1 MYKIEIL
8 KQIMRKIIEIKECMK
23 TFEGDGIPVTRA
35 FPVPG
40 MRENDPF
47 LLFDHFGPINYE
59 PGGATGVPAHP
70 HCGFEAITYMLGGE
84 VEHKDSFGGQ
94 AEIETG
100 DVQWMTTG
108 SGLIH
113 SELVTE
119 KFKKSGG
126 IMQGLQIWVNLPKKN
141 KKVKPWYQHI
151 KKNSIPT
158 VLKKNNIEIKVLVGE
173 VDGVK
178 SKVQTY
184 SPVSIFDIQFS
195 NPDTT
200 NFKVDTKQNM
210 MIYVI
215 EGELQFA
222 DSNKLAS
229 KGDIIFFD
237 QSSDDVLLTS
247 ISKTGSYLVLAGEPI
262 NEPVARYGPF
272 VTNTEGEIKQ
282 AMLDYQD
289 GKMGILN

>member
-1 MYKIEIL
+1 
-8 KQIMRKIIEIKECMK
+8 MRKIIEIKECMK

-94 AEIETG
+94 AKIETG

-126 IMQGLQIWVNLPKKN
+126 VMQGLQIWVNLPQKN

-151 KKNSIPT
+151 KKNQIPK
-158 VLKKNNIEIKVLVGE
+158 VSNNNNIEIKVLVGE
-173 VDGVK
+173 VNGIK

-195 NPDTT
+195 NPDTIS
-200 NFKVDTKQNM
+200 FKVDKKQNM

-215 EGELQFA
+215 EGELQFTNL
-222 DSNKLAS
+222 NKIAA
-229 KGDIIFFD
+229 KGDMIFFD
-237 QSSDDVLLTS
+237 QSSNDISLTS
-247 ISKTGSYLVLAGEPI
+247 ISKNGSYLVLAGEPLH
-262 NEPVARYGPF
+262 EPVARYGPF

-282 AMLDYQD
+282 AMIDYEE
-289 GKMGILN
+289 GKMGTLY